1 MTNMPF
7 TPADQ
12 FFMQYA
18 LELAARGRFTTHPN
32 PNVGCVIVAAEQV
45 DLSAGPQQWR
55 DCIVGAGFHE
65 RAGGPH
71 AEVFALRAA
80 GDRARGATA
89 YVTLEPCSHHGR
101 TPPCAEA
108 LLKAAVGR
116 VVVAMQDP
124 FPAVSGR
131 GIELLRNAGIQVDV
145 GLLSDEA
152 FAVSAAFFTKVA
164 KQRPF
169 VQVKLAASMDGK
181 TALASGE
188 SKWITSPQARRDVQV
203 GRAQAGAILS
213 GAGTVLADDPSLNVR
228 VEEFP
233 ADVLYFQEQPQAEQ
247 LRGSEHLDPALK
259 KSMQAFA
266 PQTGVAPKHVRQP
279 LRVIID
285 HRGEISPQ
293 ARIFQDQNP
302 VWIVRTQALD
312 VALPAHAQEIIV
324 AAGADGKVSLP
335 ALLEKLATAN
345 ILSVWVESGARLA
358 GALLDANL
366 VDELILYQAPKFL
379 GSGAKELLTMTG
391 PTKMAAVQEWQ
402 VVACQ
407 QVGPDLKITMRP
419 DGALA
424 K

>member
-1 MTNMPF
+1 MTNQSF
-7 TPADQ
+7 SPADQ

-32 PNVGCVIVAAEQV
+32 PNVGCVLVASEQV
-45 DLSAGPQQWR
+45 EEHAGSEQWR
-55 DCIVGAGFHE
+55 QCIVGAGFHE

-80 GDRARGATA
+80 GERAHGTTA

-108 LLKAAVGR
+108 LVKANVAR

-131 GIELLRNAGIQVDV
+131 GIALLRSAGIQVDV
-145 GLLSDEA
+145 GLMGEQA
-152 FAVSAAFFTKVA
+152 FAVSAGFFTKVA
-164 KQRPF
+164 KQRPL
-169 VQVKLAASMDGK
+169 VQVKLAASIDGK

-188 SKWITSPQARRDVQV
+188 SKWITGPQARRDVQV

-213 GAGTVLADDPSLNVR
+213 GAGTVLTDDPSLNVR
-228 VEEFP
+228 IEDFP
-233 ADVLYFQEQPQAEQ
+233 DDVIYQVPQPQAEQ
-247 LRGSEHLDPALK
+247 LRGSEQLSPQVK
-259 KSMQAFA
+259 KAMQAFA
-266 PQTGVAPKHVRQP
+266 PQAGIAPQQVRQP

-285 HRGEISPQ
+285 HRGEIPAS

-302 VWIVRTQALD
+302 VWIVRTQTLD

-324 AAGADGKVSLP
+324 PAGLNGKVLLP
-335 ALLEKLATAN
+335 ALLAKLADAN
-345 ILSVWVESGARLA
+345 IHSVWVESGARLS
-358 GALLDANL
+358 GALLEAGL

-379 GSGAKELLTMTG
+379 GSAAKELLTMAS
-391 PTKMAAVQEWQ
+391 PASMAAVQEWQ
-402 VVACQ
+402 ISACEH
-407 QVGPDLKITMRP
+407 VGPDLKITMRP
-419 DGALA
+419 RGATD

>member
-1 MTNMPF
+1 MTSLPF
-7 TPADQ
+7 SPADQ
-12 FFMQYA
+12 FYMQYA

-32 PNVGCVIVAAEQV
+32 PNVGCVLVAAERV
-45 DLSAGPQQWR
+45 NAHAGPEQWR
-55 DCIVGAGFHE
+55 QCIVGAGFHE

-80 GDRARGATA
+80 GERARGATA

-108 LLKAAVGR
+108 LVKAQIAR

-131 GIELLRNAGIQVDV
+131 GIALLRSAGIQVDV
-145 GLLSDEA
+145 GLLCDQA
-152 FAVSAAFFTKVA
+152 FAVSAGFFTQVIK
-164 KQRPF
+164 KRPM

-188 SKWITSPQARRDVQV
+188 SQWITGPQARRDVQV

-213 GAGTVLADDPSLNVR
+213 GAGTVIADDPSLNVR
-228 VEEFP
+228 VEDFP
-233 ADVLYFQEQPQAEQ
+233 DDVIYQVPQPQAEQ
-247 LRGSEHLDPALK
+247 LRGSEQLSPQVK
-259 KSMQAFA
+259 KAMQAFA
-266 PQTGVAPKHVRQP
+266 PQAGVAPQQVRQP

-285 HRGEISPQ
+285 HRGEIPAS

-302 VWIVRTQALD
+302 VWIVRTQTLD

-324 AAGADGKVSLP
+324 PAGQNGKVSLP
-335 ALLEKLATAN
+335 ALLAKLAEAN
-345 ILSVWVESGARLA
+345 IHSVWVESGARLS
-358 GALLDANL
+358 GALLEAGL
-366 VDELILYQAPKFL
+366 VDELILYLAPKFL
-379 GSGAKELLTMTG
+379 GSAARELLTMVS
-391 PTKMAAVQEWQ
+391 PTIMAAVQEWRIS
-402 VVACQ
+402 ACE

-419 DGALA
+419 EDAIA